1 MSFVIVASVGL
12 GLAAAGGVT
21 KSIMGKRQRDEA
33 RDEKEAEKAQLEKLK
48 QEFLNLDTSNPF
60 ANMENVF
67 EDLTVDQ
74 RQAQFQKEQAQQSQ
88 ANILEQ
94 MRGAAGGSGIAALA
108 QTLAS
113 QSQLQAQQASASIG
127 QQERANQLARQQQAG
142 QLQQLERQGEIMS
155 RQAEGQKVQT
165 LFGMKAEDVAIAGRS
180 EQAAQAAMMS
190 GMADITEAGVSAV
203 SAGVGG
209 IPTG

>member
-21 KSIMGKRQRDEA
+21 KSIMGAKQRNQA
-33 RDEKEAEKAQLEKLK
+33 RAEKEAEKAELDKLK
-48 QEFLNLDTSNPF
+48 QEFLALDTSNPF
-60 ANMENVF
+60 ADMENVF

-113 QSQLQAQQASASIG
+113 QSQIQAQQASASIG
-127 QQERANQLARQQQAG
+127 QQERANQLARAQQEA
-142 QLQQLERQGEIMS
+142 QLQQQERQGEIMS
-155 RQAEGQKVQT
+155 RQAEGQKIQT
-165 LFGMKAEDVAIAGRS
+165 LFGMKAEDVATASRA
-180 EQAAQAAMMS
+180 EQAAQAAMYS
-190 GMADITEAGVSAV
+190 GIGDVAEAGMSAV

-209 IPTG
+209 LPTG

>member
-1 MSFVIVASVGL
+1 MSFVIVESVGL

-21 KSIMGKRQRDEA
+21 KSSLGKRQRDEA

-94 MRGAAGGSGIAALA
+94 MRGAAGGSGIAA
-108 QTLAS
+108 
-113 QSQLQAQQASASIG
+113 
-127 QQERANQLARQQQAG
+127 
-142 QLQQLERQGEIMS
+142 
-155 RQAEGQKVQT
+155 
-165 LFGMKAEDVAIAGRS
+165 
-180 EQAAQAAMMS
+180 
-190 GMADITEAGVSAV
+190 
-203 SAGVGG
+203 
-209 IPTG
+209 

>member
-21 KSIMGKRQRDEA
+21 KSIMGKKQRDEA
-33 RDEKEAEKAQLEKLK
+33 RAEKEAEKAQLEKLK

-190 GMADITEAGVSAV
+190 GMADITEAGLSAV